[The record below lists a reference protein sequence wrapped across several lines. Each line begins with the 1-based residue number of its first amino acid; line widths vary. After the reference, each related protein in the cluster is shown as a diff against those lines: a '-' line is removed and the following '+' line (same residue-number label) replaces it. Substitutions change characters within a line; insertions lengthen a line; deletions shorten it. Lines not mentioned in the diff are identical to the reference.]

1 MQFLARCTSW
11 TFFCTQ
17 LCVYSTTNKSS
28 KRHKWFQVWM
38 QLRDFASS
46 ERSNLFWNYYVPLVL
61 SLSSSLWNIIAIV
74 GSQTKGLYQRLL
86 MSPPQ
91 PLSHGHQLLPLYSHS
106 FIPLYVEIGWP
117 TINFRV
123 NSGRIYYPLSASIA
137 LMEIYFTSLLCPI

>member
-1 MQFLARCTSW
+1 MHFLKILFLRR
-11 TFFCTQ
+11 
-17 LCVYSTTNKSS
+17 VYWTTNENSE
-28 KRHKWFQVWM
+28 RHKLFQVRM
-38 QLRDFASS
+38 PLRDSASS
-46 ERSNLFWNYYVPLVL
+46 ECLNLFEITMC
-61 SLSSSLWNIIAIV
+61 LSSSLFSWLLNIMAIV

-123 NSGRIYYPLSASIA
+123 NSGRIYYPLTASIA

>member
-1 MQFLARCTSW
+1 MHFLNILLHSALRDVFIRQQTKVLSAANYSRCE
-11 TFFCTQ
+11 C
-17 LCVYSTTNKSS
+17 SS
-28 KRHKWFQVWM
+28 GILHPLNVWM
-38 QLRDFASS
+38 
-46 ERSNLFWNYYVPLVL
+46 NLFEITTCLSS
-61 SLSSSLWNIIAIV
+61 SLSSSLLNIIAIV
-74 GSQTKGLYQRLL
+74 GTQTKGLYQRLL

>member
-1 MQFLARCTSW
+1 MHFLNILLHSALRDVFIRQQTKVLSATNYSRCE
-11 TFFCTQ
+11 C
-17 LCVYSTTNKSS
+17 SS
-28 KRHKWFQVWM
+28 GILHPLNVWM
-38 QLRDFASS
+38 
-46 ERSNLFWNYYVPLVL
+46 NLFEITTCLSS
-61 SLSSSLWNIIAIV
+61 SLSSSLLNIIAIV
-74 GSQTKGLYQRLL
+74 GTQTKGLYQRLL

>member
-1 MQFLARCTSW
+1 MH
-11 TFFCTQ
+11 FFNI
-17 LCVYSTTNKSS
+17 LLHSA
-28 KRHKWFQVWM
+28 
-38 QLRDFASS
+38 LRDMFIQQQTKLLSAANYSRCECCSGILHPLNVRIYLKSLRAS
-46 ERSNLFWNYYVPLVL
+46 RPPLP
-61 SLSSSLWNIIAIV
+61 SSLLNIIAIV

-106 FIPLYVEIGWP
+106 FIPLNVEMGWP